1 MTATPDF
8 RLYHA
13 NSLDVLAGLLV
24 DEMRRPVPGR
34 ALLEPETILI
44 PQAAIRRWLQATLA
58 AQYGIAANLE
68 FLTPGEFVARAL
80 KANVPG
86 ESDDLDVHG
95 LHWRLY
101 AALTNIDI
109 LRQPGLQAMAE
120 HVCAGG
126 GTPDPLRAWA
136 LAGELAA
143 TFEKYQAWRRDW
155 LLQWDQ
161 GAEPDNPQAM
171 LWRQVTGGT
180 SHRARRIQAYL
191 TGFEAPGTPLP
202 CGLPQR
208 LFAFATLSVSPDV
221 LRVIATQAR
230 VGVLHLYVPSPTP
243 GEWGDLITPAEQRRH
258 LRDVAEGVADGL
270 FAESVSEHRLLQA
283 WGKAG
288 RDFMRMLGSL
298 EAITPNFELPAYVDP
313 LADSRPGLDAGGL
326 ADSLLHRIQGDL
338 FHRRLAPSG
347 PLREAVRT
355 DDPSVQLHACHTRLR
370 ELQVLH
376 DQLRALLDDP
386 RFDPPLE
393 PREIA
398 VLAPDIAAYAPYLG
412 SVFAH
417 PGEPGWLPWTLAD
430 TRPLDTE
437 PLAEGFMHL
446 LGLPLS
452 RFGLNELMDLI
463 ASTPLAAVAGLDAG
477 EIERLRQWLY
487 AAGARWGLDADH
499 RREHHAP
506 ADDAWT
512 WRFALERLLLG
523 HATGADADVIGSA
536 GQMVAPWP
544 ELEGAALDALGRL
557 LGLLDTLDAARKDL
571 AAPAA
576 PEQWQQRLSTLM
588 DGLFQGVH
596 AARTRE
602 RLRQHVHRF
611 VHSAQQAG
619 FTGEVPPEVVRAYFA
634 SALSEADTRAPL
646 MTGGIS
652 FGRMVPMRLLPF
664 RVICVLGMND
674 GEFPHQDPSAGLN
687 RMLAEL
693 HGGQRRA
700 GDRSTRDDDRF
711 LFLQLMLAA
720 QDVFYLSWLG
730 ADPRDGSAREPSVL
744 VSQWLDALADYH
756 AEPAAA
762 RKALPVHHP
771 LQPFSP
777 AAFGGAGD
785 AAPDPR
791 RFSYHAQWVPAA
803 ARTGASREV
812 LPPWF
817 NARLQTT
824 SVGEGGD
831 LSVDT
836 LRRFFS
842 NPAGQFLRQRL
853 GVRLDDEPEDSSD
866 LEPLV
871 LPGRREGRAS
881 QHLRQQV
888 LQELL
893 NSQGD
898 GANLYPRL
906 RARALLPS
914 GALGAQ
920 QLREVVDE
928 VRYCAEGFLNWY
940 DGQPLRAQPVSVEID
955 GIRLYGQLEG
965 MHPQGL
971 VRLSPVSVSVSWT
984 IRTGLDWLLANAAGL
999 ALPVLQFIEERPR
1012 DYGPHLLPALP
1023 EAQARASLSELLRLY
1038 AQGQNAP
1045 LLFAPY
1051 TGWEIWNATLLNAAP
1066 EKRLQ
1071 GARNRWHGSAH
1082 SWGEA
1087 NNLALQL
1094 AFRGRDPFALE
1105 EEARQLIGNSLRI
1118 FSALCKGEVLAHE

>member
-1 MTATPDF
+1 MNTAPDF

-13 NSLDVLAGLLV
+13 NSLEVLAVLLA
-24 DEMRRPVPGR
+24 EEIRKPVPGQP
-34 ALLEPETILI
+34 LLVPETVLI

-58 AQYGIAANLE
+58 ARHGITANLE

-80 KANVPG
+80 KANVAG
-86 ESDDLDVHG
+86 EGGDLDVGG

-101 AALTNIDI
+101 AALGDVEV
-109 LRQPGLQAMAE
+109 LRQPVLRAMAE
-120 HVCAGG
+120 HVCTET

-143 TFEKYQAWRRDW
+143 AFEKYQAWRRDW
-155 LLQWDQ
+155 LLQWDE
-161 GAEPDNPQAM
+161 GAEPDNPQAV
-171 LWRQVTGGT
+171 LWRQVTGGM

-191 TGFEAPGTPLP
+191 DGFEAPHQPRPQKLP
-202 CGLPQR
+202 KR

-230 VGVLHLYVPSPTP
+230 VGTLHLYVPSPTP
-243 GEWGDLITPAEQRRH
+243 GEWGDLVTRAEQRQY
-258 LRDVAEGVADGL
+258 LRDVAEGAADGV
-270 FAESVSEHRLLQA
+270 FAEPVPEHRLLQA
-283 WGKAG
+283 WGGAG
-288 RDFMRMLGSL
+288 RDFMRMLATL
-298 EAITPNFELPAYVDP
+298 EVISPNFDLPAYVDP
-313 LADSRPGLDAGGL
+313 LADTRPTLAQGGL
-326 ADSLLHRIQGDL
+326 ADSLLHRLQGDL
-338 FHRRLAPSG
+338 FHRRPVPSG
-347 PLREAVRT
+347 ALRDTPRL

-417 PGEPGWLPWTLAD
+417 PGEPDWLSWTLAD

-437 PLAEGFMHL
+437 PLAEGFMQLLHL
-446 LGLPLS
+446 PIS
-452 RFGLNELMDLI
+452 RFGLNEMMDLI
-463 ASTPLAAVAGLDAG
+463 VSTPLAAAAGLDG
-477 EIERLRQWLY
+477 DGIERLRQWLY
-487 AAGARWGLDADH
+487 DAGARWALNPEH
-499 RREHHAP
+499 RREHLAP
-506 ADDAWT
+506 DDDAFT

-523 HATGADADVIGSA
+523 HATGADAEITAND

-557 LGLLDTLDAARKDL
+557 LGLLERLETARSTLGT
-571 AAPAA
+571 PAS
-576 PEQWQQRLSTLM
+576 PDEWRQRLFTLI
-588 DGLFQGVH
+588 DDLLQGER

-602 RLRQHVHRF
+602 RLRQHVHAF
-611 VHSAQQAG
+611 AHSAQQAG
-619 FTGEVPPEVVRAYFA
+619 FDGDVPPEVVRAYFA
-634 SALSEADTRAPL
+634 KALSEADTRAPL
-646 MTGGIS
+646 LTGGIS

-664 RVICVLGMND
+664 RVICVLGLND
-674 GEFPHQDPSAGLN
+674 GEFPHRDASAGLN

-756 AEPAAA
+756 TDPNTA
-762 RKALPVHHP
+762 RKALVVQHP

-777 AAFGGAGD
+777 AAFG
-785 AAPDPR
+785 AADDPR
-791 RFSYHAQWVPAA
+791 RFSHHAQWAPAA
-803 ARTGASREV
+803 ARTGAPREA

-817 NARLQTT
+817 KPPLPMIQA
-824 SVGEGGD
+824 GEGNA
-831 LSVDT
+831 LSVDA

-842 NPAGQFLRQRL
+842 NPAGHFLRQRL
-853 GVRLDDEPEDSSD
+853 GVRLEDELDDVQDI
-866 LEPLV
+866 EPLV
-871 LPGRREGRAS
+871 LPGRREGRAY

-888 LQELL
+888 LHELL
-893 NSQGD
+893 NAQGD
-898 GANLYPRL
+898 DANLYPRL

-914 GALGAQ
+914 GALGAR

-928 VRYCAEGFLNWY
+928 VRYCAEDFLGWY
-940 DGQPLRAQPVSVEID
+940 DGQPLRTQSVSID
-955 GIRLYGQLEG
+955 IDNIRLHGQIEG
-965 MHPQGL
+965 IHPQGL
-971 VRLSPVSVSVSWT
+971 VRLSPVAVGVSWT

-999 ALPVLQFIEERPR
+999 ALPVLRFIEDRQR

-1023 EAQARASLSELLRLY
+1023 EAQARAALGELLRLH
-1038 AQGQNAP
+1038 AEGQSAP

-1051 TGWEIWNATLLNAAP
+1051 TGWEIWNAAPDKRTQAA
-1066 EKRLQ
+1066 RS
-1071 GARNRWHGSAH
+1071 RWYGSAH
-1082 SWGEA
+1082 SWGETGTP
-1087 NNLALQL
+1087 ALQL
-1094 AFRGRDPFALE
+1094 AFRGRDPFAS
-1105 EEARQLIGNSLRI
+1105 EAGTQQLIANSLRI
-1118 FSALCKGEVLAHE
+1118 FSVLCKGEVFEDGV